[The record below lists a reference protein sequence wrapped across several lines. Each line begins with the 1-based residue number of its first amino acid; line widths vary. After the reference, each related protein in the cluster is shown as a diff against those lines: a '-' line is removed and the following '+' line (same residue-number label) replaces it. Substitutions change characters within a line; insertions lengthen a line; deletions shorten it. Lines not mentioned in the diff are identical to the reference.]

1 MLATAAEQAPAAAL
15 QGPRD
20 AALQLL
26 SSIVG
31 DASNDA
37 HVLRAALP
45 CVGTLLGGELGTGDG
60 VKANLRA
67 AAFSRLLLAFATDA
81 RPKVR
86 RAAVSAAEGCL
97 AALSGT
103 KAGVACC
110 NALARWAHSPLAA
123 PQLRSADEAQ
133 AHAAGVAALHTLGAL
148 QSLMALCCSAQAAAE
163 LAEDALALLSSPPGA
178 TSTQQALVVQHT
190 LDAVAVLLSAEP
202 LALPAAQTVQLLA
215 ALGDL
220 AFDDWTPAV
229 AVSYCAALRV
239 GHSALHGADP
249 ARGAQALPAGMRAL
263 SRLLRASQSGSAAYA
278 ATEAMKQLLR
288 ECLDGAMV
296 ADAVRRLAQGG
307 QQQQQGQAP
316 TPLQAVCASLEE
328 LLGVRF
334 QKAWPVT
341 LPVLECAFERLG
353 PAAGALLPTAL
364 AALSHLAAQPLDGCG
379 PQLRAALGAA
389 VRAAGAERVC
399 ATLPLD
405 LGAACDAF
413 VAAATAPARPGAAR
427 HGGDEDEAEPLD
439 DPEAEEE
446 GRAEEAMEQ
455 LPGNA
460 WLLPLLAR
468 HASGGRLAF
477 FATTLLPAAKAM
489 AARAD
494 GARAQRRLLEAGRA
508 ASLERAVWNVLPAL
522 ATYPEDCASA
532 FPHLAKEL
540 GAQLATRPEVAPPI
554 MAALTRLLTLQSAVA
569 QAGEAE
575 RPGDAPS
582 WLTREQAAAGVV
594 SVTAY
599 TRNFLP
605 LLFNAFVAAPP
616 DKRGVI
622 GDTVRSFA
630 SVSDAHVVGSFFR
643 VVLKKLITVTS
654 QTTDDA
660 PGALL
665 EGGSNRAARRATFL
679 ELLLPMAPGLGGE
692 ELQLLLRAALPVLS
706 ERDVAL
712 QKRGYKLVAWVAQER
727 SDLLT
732 ADGGAAQQ
740 EVLGAAMGAA
750 ADCMP
755 AARHHRL
762 RLLGLLL
769 PLLRLGE
776 QDQHEGAAALLAEL
790 LMGTKEN
797 NAKTRAAAYEL
808 LVDLT
813 RRLEA
818 QAAQPGQGA
827 RRLFAHVLAG
837 LAGASPGMVA
847 ASLMAAARLVYEF
860 SGALVDAVPGLLPAA
875 LALLRAR
882 NREVVKAALGFVKVA
897 AVRLPVEQLHTHL
910 GDLLPALLVW
920 AHDSKN
926 RFKAKVR
933 AVVERLVRRCG
944 AAAVGE
950 HVPGEHAALVA
961 HVRRQQAREERRK
974 KGGASEA
981 DTQAPRGGE
990 PSARGGGGGGARSRW
1005 DGTELFSRD
1014 GRGGGRQAMSV
1025 RSAGRAAS
1033 RQPLDVRLGG
1043 RTGRG
1048 RGGDDEPMDLLDEG
1062 TMRSALGRS
1071 ATTRL
1076 RGVFDDSDDDLG
1088 GDQGGGGDGGA
1099 YVRAADGRLLISEEQ
1114 GGGKRRREDRLEEG
1128 DDGRSVGGKSRRSSG
1143 GRSGGERSGKR
1154 VRTGPSQHS
1163 AAAFRSSKKD
1173 AGGDVSR
1180 TGVQPYAYWPMDA
1193 KLLNRRAGRRRS
1205 ARAGLDSVVRAVK
1218 HAGAG
1223 KQKQGRGQK

>member
-1 MLATAAEQAPAAAL
+1 VLSTAAEQAPAAAL

-20 AALQLL
+20 AALKLL
-26 SSIVG
+26 TSIVG
-31 DASNDA
+31 DAVDDA

-60 VKANLRA
+60 VKASLRA
-67 AAFSRLLLAFATDA
+67 AAFLRLLLAFATDA

-97 AALSGT
+97 ASLSGT

-110 NALARWAHSPLAA
+110 DALARWAHAPLAS
-123 PQLRSADEAQ
+123 PELRSSDEAQ

-148 QSLMALCCSAQAAAE
+148 QSLMALCCSAQAAAQ

-178 TSTQQALVVQHT
+178 TAAQQALVVQHT

-202 LALPAAQTVQLLA
+202 LALPGAQAAQLLA

-220 AFDDWTPAV
+220 SFDDWTPAV

-239 GHSALHGADP
+239 GHAALHAADP
-249 ARGAQALPAGMRAL
+249 ARGAEALPAGVKAL

-278 ATEAMKQLLR
+278 ATELVKQLLR
-288 ECLDGAMV
+288 ECVDGAMV
-296 ADAVRRLAQGG
+296 ADAVRRLLAQGPKR
-307 QQQQQGQAP
+307 QAQA

-334 QKAWPVT
+334 QEAWPVT

-353 PAAGALLPTAL
+353 PAAGALLPRAL

-405 LGAACDAF
+405 LGVACDAF
-413 VAAATAPARPGAAR
+413 VAAASAQARPGAAMQ
-427 HGGDEDEAEPLD
+427 GDDENEDAAPLD
-439 DPEAEEE
+439 EE
-446 GRAEEAMEQ
+446 GRAEEALQE

-494 GARAQRRLLEAGRA
+494 SARKQRRLLEAGRA

-522 ATYPEDCASA
+522 ATYPEDCAAA

-540 GAQLATRPEVAPPI
+540 GAQLATRPEVAPPV

-569 QAGEAE
+569 QAGEGE

-582 WLTREQAAAGVV
+582 WLTSEQAAAGVA

-605 LLFNAFVAAPP
+605 ILFNSFVAAPP

-622 GDTVRSFA
+622 ADTVRSFA
-630 SVSDAHVVGSFFR
+630 SVSDTAVVGTFFR
-643 VVLKKLITVTS
+643 VVLKKFITVTA
-654 QTTDDA
+654 QTRDDA

-665 EGGSNRAARRATFL
+665 EGGANRAARRATFL
-679 ELLLPMAPGLGGE
+679 ELLLPLAPGLGGE
-692 ELQLLLRAALPVLS
+692 ELQLLLRATLPVLS

-727 SDLLT
+727 SDFLT
-732 ADGGAAQQ
+732 ADGAAAQA
-740 EVLGAAMGAA
+740 EVLGAAMAA
-750 ADCMP
+750 ASDCMP

-776 QDQHEGAAALLAEL
+776 PDQHEGAAALLAEL

-813 RRLEA
+813 RRLET

-944 AAAVGE
+944 AAAVGQ

-961 HVRRQQAREERRK
+961 HIRRQQAREERRK

-981 DTQAPRGGE
+981 DTQGPSRGA
-990 PSARGGGGGGARSRW
+990 PSARGGGGARSKW
-1005 DGTELFSRD
+1005 DGTELFSQD

-1062 TMRSALGRS
+1062 TMRAALGRS

-1076 RGVFDDSDDDLG
+1076 RGVFDDSDDEQG
-1088 GDQGGGGDGGA
+1088 GDPRGGGGGGA
-1099 YVRAADGRLLISEEQ
+1099 YERAADGRLVIAEES
-1114 GGGKRRREDRLEEG
+1114 GGGKRRRDDRQEEG
-1128 DDGRSVGGKSRRSSG
+1128 DDGRSVGGKSRRSAG

-1163 AAAFRSSKKD
+1163 AAAFKSSKRD

-1205 ARAGLDSVVRAVK
+1205 AREGLDSVVRAVK
-1218 HAGAG
+1218 HAGAS
-1223 KQKQGRGQK
+1223 KQKQGRGRK